1 MKLHAVDLTIIA
13 VYIVGVV
20 WVGFRLRKLAS
31 EDVASYFLGGRRMP
45 WYVLGL
51 SNASSMFDITG
62 TMWMVTMLF
71 VYGLK
76 GAWLPWLWPTF
87 NQVFLMIYLA
97 VWIRRSGVIT
107 GAEWLTTRFTPGIG
121 LELSRLSIVVFAL
134 VSVVGFLSYAFQGVG
149 RFASVILPWSLS
161 AQTYGILLMGITT
174 IYVVL
179 GGMYS
184 VVLTDVI
191 QFIML
196 TIASLIVGYLAL
208 RQITP
213 ADLAAVTP
221 SGWHQLFFGWRLHLD
236 WNQILP
242 AVNSKIASDGY
253 TFFTI
258 IWMMMVFKGIL
269 VSIAGPAPNYD
280 MQRVLATRNPKESA
294 LMSGVVS
301 VALFPRYVMI
311 AGITVLGLVFFQP
324 QLQAMG
330 PNIDFEKIMPYVIH
344 NLLPV
349 GAVGLIIAGLLAA
362 FMSTFDST
370 VNAGAAYI
378 VNDLYLRYFAPR
390 ASRKRVT
397 AMNYL
402 ASFAVVVVGL
412 LFGLMSRSIHQVMQ
426 FIVSG
431 LWGGYTAPNILKW
444 HWWRFNGYGYFWG
457 MISGVAAAML
467 FPLLFPHL
475 KMLFIFPLIL
485 VTSGA
490 ISVLASL
497 FTPPDDESVLA
508 AFYRKVRPWGWWG
521 PVREKVRAE
530 NPQDPPASSWQ
541 RDAVNVLVGVV
552 WQFSIAVAGIYLV
565 LKNFSALAV
574 CAGLVLVTSVFLKF
588 NWFDRLEEEILPI
601 QAEEDSHA

>member
-1 MKLHAVDLTIIA
+1 MKLHAIDLAIIA
-13 VYIVGVV
+13 VYVVGVV
-20 WVGFRLRKLAS
+20 WIGFRLRKLAS
-31 EDVASYFLGGRRMP
+31 EDIASYFLGGRRMP

-62 TMWMVTMLF
+62 TMWMVTVLF

-97 VWIRRSGVIT
+97 IWVRRSGVVT
-107 GAEWLTTRFTPGIG
+107 GAEWLTTRFTPGPG
-121 LELSRLSIVVFAL
+121 LELSRISIVIFAL

-149 RFASVILPWSLS
+149 RFASVILPWDLS
-161 AQTYGILLMGITT
+161 PQTYGILLMGITT

-196 TIASLIVGYLAL
+196 TISSLIVGYLAI
-208 RQITP
+208 RHISP
-213 ADLAAVTP
+213 ADVAAVTP
-221 SGWHQLFFGWRLHLD
+221 AGWHNLFFGWKLNLD
-236 WNQILP
+236 WSRVLP
-242 AVNSKIASDGY
+242 AVNAKIASDGY
-253 TFFTI
+253 SFFTI
-258 IWMMMVFKGIL
+258 IWMMIVFKGIL
-269 VSIAGPAPNYD
+269 VSLAGPAPNYD
-280 MQRVLATRNPKESA
+280 MQRILATRNPKESA

-311 AGITVLGLVFFQP
+311 AGITVLGLVLFRP
-324 QLQAMG
+324 ELQAMG
-330 PNIDFEKIMPYVIH
+330 STIDFEKIMPYVIH

-378 VNDLYLRYFAPR
+378 VNDLYLRYIKPD
-390 ASRKRVT
+390 ASRRSIT
-397 AMNYL
+397 WWNYL
-402 ASFAVVVVGL
+402 ASFGVVVTGL
-412 LFGLMSRSIHQVMQ
+412 IFGLMSRSIHQVMQ

-457 MISGVAAAML
+457 MISGVASAL
-467 FPLLFPHL
+467 VFPPLFPHL

-485 VTSGA
+485 VVSGA
-490 ISVLASL
+490 VSILASL
-497 FTPPDDESVLA
+497 ATQPDDEAVLIS
-508 AFYRKVRPWGWWG
+508 FYRSVRPWGLWG
-521 PVREKVRAE
+521 PIRKRVKAE
-530 NPQDPPASSWQ
+530 HPLDPPSASWR
-541 RDAVNVLVGVV
+541 RDAVNVAVGVV

-565 LKNFSALAV
+565 LEDFSALAI
-574 CAGLVLVTSVFLKF
+574 CAVLVLLTSIFLKF
-588 NWFDRLEEEILPI
+588 NWYDHLEEELLPS
-601 QAEEDSHA
+601 AGKEEHA